1 MVSEVDRATA
11 YVRVY
16 EKPRTPCNGI
26 YTRFAPATLEGG
38 HVDARL
44 TICHLA
50 GVLMRDGLYRVRFER
65 IGDG

>member
-11 YVRVY
+11 YVRVF
-16 EKPRTPCNGI
+16 EKPRVPCSGI
-26 YTRFAPATLEGG
+26 YTRFAPATPEDG
-38 HVDARL
+38 HADARL